1 MICGYASENTVLCC
15 VNSSHNSDIII
26 TGGAGNVEL
35 IRGIEV
41 YEGRW
46 VGGIIP
52 AKSQKSGCTLLSLSW
67 EIFQGCRLVCSFV
80 QTRPFSQN
88 THTHTHTHTLTHTY
102 AHTHTRTHTQFQ
114 QIVKILNAHTDSLG
128 WIDRET
134 ALLRQK
140 VDDVAKVTEYRKR
153 EQERSFRLV
162 S

>member
-1 MICGYASENTVLCC
+1 MGVFCCHYLGKYVKDAYYRLAGSFVHTSSFTHICIHTHTPHTHS
-15 VNSSHNSDIII
+15 
-26 TGGAGNVEL
+26 
-35 IRGIEV
+35 
-41 YEGRW
+41 
-46 VGGIIP
+46 
-52 AKSQKSGCTLLSLSW
+52 LSLSPSYTHPHTHSLSLA
-67 EIFQGCRLVCSFV
+67 RSLSL
-80 QTRPFSQN
+80 SLMYA
-88 THTHTHTHTLTHTY
+88 HTHTHTYSH
-102 AHTHTRTHTQFQ
+102 AQFQ